1 MVGDSVCQEA
11 PGNKSLQAAAVTLH
25 HGGIPT
31 KESGEVEMSIH
42 LPVWDT
48 FENVLQDITPAE
60 PVETAERGK
69 CGIDLKKKSTA
80 GGHFMKQRTCQACA
94 KKPGASTRPTLSA
107 IELLLC
113 YMCDAGNLQYCFSM
127 EQNCALIIHNR
138 QMTYYKKCCIAP
150 SGRQRAKA
158 KEQGGYY
165 LEGIP
170 MQAGACR
177 WAL

>member
-1 MVGDSVCQEA
+1 
-11 PGNKSLQAAAVTLH
+11 
-25 HGGIPT
+25 
-31 KESGEVEMSIH
+31 
-42 LPVWDT
+42 
-48 FENVLQDITPAE
+48 
-60 PVETAERGK
+60 
-69 CGIDLKKKSTA
+69 
-80 GGHFMKQRTCQACA
+80 MKQRTCQACA

-127 EQNCALIIHNR
+127 EQNWALIIHNR

-150 SGRQRAKA
+150 SGGQRAKA

-170 MQAGACR
+170 MQAGASR